1 MRVLIVRNNYNPK
14 ALEASLLLEA
24 FFDKQHIDYQTYDR
38 DDLRSNCSIIDQFPT
53 SEEPAFNLAVVLGGD
68 GTILCTANQI
78 GTRRIPI
85 LGVNFGHLGFMA
97 NPNDEGIIQIVSEA
111 LAGEVSYEAR
121 TNLQVEVYCENDL
134 DTAATKQDDFEV
146 YPLIHEKPKA
156 PSAESTDPSAHSVF
170 VDESTKSEGSCDR
183 HTADPILKGEG
194 EPQRF
199 FALNEMVIA
208 RGDQG
213 RMIGFSYSVSDSL
226 IANMRSDGLIVASA
240 TGSTGYA
247 LSVGGPLVDPSY
259 QGLIVAPIAPHT
271 LQSRALLT
279 GSSDVVEI
287 DLDSQQAVPLRC
299 SSMASA
305 SRSTPLSARSSWQ
318 LAKSPR
324 SSCAIRQNL
333 STITPPKPSS
343 SNKGQACLDQ
353 RTWADLRSA
362 RIARSSTRFYFNL
375 ITSM

>member
-271 LQSRALLT
+271 LQSRA
-279 GSSDVVEI
+279 
-287 DLDSQQAVPLRC
+287 PLAKTRRI
-299 SSMASA
+299 
-305 SRSTPLSARSSWQ
+305 SRS
-318 LAKSPR
+318 
-324 SSCAIRQNL
+324 
-333 STITPPKPSS
+333 
-343 SNKGQACLDQ
+343 
-353 RTWADLRSA
+353 
-362 RIARSSTRFYFNL
+362 
-375 ITSM
+375 

>member
-1 MRVLIVRNNYNPK
+1 M
-14 ALEASLLLEA
+14 
-24 FFDKQHIDYQTYDR
+24 
-38 DDLRSNCSIIDQFPT
+38 
-53 SEEPAFNLAVVLGGD
+53 
-68 GTILCTANQI
+68 
-78 GTRRIPI
+78 
-85 LGVNFGHLGFMA
+85 
-97 NPNDEGIIQIVSEA
+97 
-111 LAGEVSYEAR
+111 
-121 TNLQVEVYCENDL
+121 EVYCETTSIL
-134 DTAATKQDDFEV
+134 PATKQDDFEV

-287 DLDSQQAVPLRC
+287 DLDSSP
-299 SSMASA
+299 A
-305 SRSTPLSARSSWQ
+305 SRAATLFIDGERITFDSPIRKIVVATGEGA
-318 LAKSPR
+318 PR